1 MENNVNI
8 QSSFQFIDYLIEK
21 SNIEISD
28 PNIGRDMKFGIEPY
42 GKFDR
47 DKHVFT
53 LSLEVAV
60 KDEEDKFIMSFLIKG
75 LFEYKCSNFNEL
87 LNFIG
92 INAPA
97 ILFPYIRAYV
107 SNITS
112 LSGMQPVIMP
122 TLNMQPIGKQLVEKL
137 KINSE
142 D

>member
-28 PNIGRDMKFGIEPY
+28 PDIGRDMKFGIEQY
-42 GKFDR
+42 GEFDK
-47 DKHVFT
+47 DNHIFT
-53 LSLEVAV
+53 LSLEVAI
-60 KDEEDKFIMSFLIKG
+60 KDGEGKFIVSFLIKG

-107 SNITS
+107 SNITG

-137 KINSE
+137 KNNSE
-142 D
+142 V

>member
-21 SNIEISD
+21 CNIEISD

-42 GKFDR
+42 GEFDK
-47 DKHVFT
+47 DNHIFT

-60 KDEEDKFIMSFLIKG
+60 KDGEDKFIMSFLIKG

-92 INAPA
+92 INSPA

-107 SNITS
+107 SSITS
-112 LSGMQPVIMP
+112 LSGMPPVIMP
-122 TLNMQPIGKQLVEKL
+122 TLNMQPVGMQLIEKL
-137 KINSE
+137 KNNSE
-142 D
+142 E

>member
-1 MENNVNI
+1 MNI

-28 PNIGRDMKFGIEPY
+28 PDIGRDMKFGIEPY
-42 GKFDR
+42 GEFDK
-47 DKHVFT
+47 DNHIFT
-53 LSLEVAV
+53 LSLEVAI
-60 KDEEDKFIMSFLIKG
+60 KDGEGKFIVSFLIKG

-107 SNITS
+107 SNITG

-137 KINSE
+137 KNNSE
-142 D
+142 V